1 MPESNVKD
9 NLYLGLAKF
18 FNLNQKTYFFVE
30 SAKSKTN
37 PKYLYKRYLDYG
49 NRSQTLKFFIN
60 IGSMLPS
67 GWF

>member
-1 MPESNVKD
+1 MPESNAKE
-9 NLYLGLAKF
+9 NLYLGLTESFKV
-18 FNLNQKTYFFVE
+18 NKNTYIFGE
-30 SAKSKTN
+30 SVKSKAN
-37 PKYLYKRYLDYG
+37 SKYLYKRYLDYG